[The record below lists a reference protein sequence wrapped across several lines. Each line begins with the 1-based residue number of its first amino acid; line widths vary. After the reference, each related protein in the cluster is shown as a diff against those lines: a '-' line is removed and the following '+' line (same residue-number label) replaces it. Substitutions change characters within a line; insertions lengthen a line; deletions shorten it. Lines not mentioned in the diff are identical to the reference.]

1 MRAALQSIR
10 DRLDRFG
17 ILISSLCVVHCLA
30 GLIVVSVLGLG
41 GEFILA
47 PQWHRFGLAIAIG
60 VGIVTI
66 GLGVLR
72 HGKMMPLALAVVG
85 LSLMTTG
92 LFVSHGFQEAAFT
105 VPGVLLVAAAH
116 LLNLRHAL

>member
-1 MRAALQSIR
+1 MRAAIQSIR
-10 DRLDRFG
+10 DRMDRLG
-17 ILISSLCVVHCLA
+17 ILISSLCVVHCMA
-30 GLIVVSVLGLG
+30 GLILVSVLGLG

-47 PQWHRFGLAIAIG
+47 PQWHRLGLALAIC

-72 HGKMMPLALAVVG
+72 HGRMMPLALAVVG
-85 LSLMTTG
+85 LSLMAAG
-92 LFVSHGFQEAAFT
+92 LFVSHGFEEAAFT
-105 VPGVLLVAAAH
+105 VPGVLLVACAH